1 MYKSVYDANKEAAQQ
16 RLNDA
21 GREYRNAKRKSEIA
35 AVTDFATNLVAL
47 IGRNKGVRYNV
58 GGKNISSGAME
69 KFEDAQK
76 RYHRAL
82 VDYKGIIAADSLKN
96 KVPATTP
103 QGSISSLPAL
113 KYLTPTSYIP
123 PQQTKPWEQRTI
135 LDKIKNI
142 KTPQWYSNYK
152 NRYDGKQ

>member
-1 MYKSVYDANKEAAQQ
+1 MYKSVYDANKEAVQQ

-69 KFEDAQK
+69 KFEEAQK

-103 QGSISSLPAL
+103 HSSPARTLNTVRNRDL
-113 KYLTPTSYIP
+113 KKYPDLTSRNKATSVSV
-123 PQQTKPWEQRTI
+123 K
-135 LDKIKNI
+135 
-142 KTPQWYSNYK
+142 
-152 NRYDGKQ
+152 DGRK